1 MNTDISETGDA
12 APRPLQS
19 WVPLVALGAVVGA
32 LAIYAIVEAPARW
45 RTAEQFKADQ
55 IQEEDR
61 TYCEKFRMPP
71 GSETFATCVADLME
85 IRRRHGQ
92 RFAAEAAGLL

>member
-1 MNTDISETGDA
+1 MNTDISESGNA
-12 APRPLQS
+12 APRPLQP
-19 WVPLVALGAVVGA
+19 WVALFALGAAVSA
-32 LAIYAIVEAPARW
+32 FAIYAIVQAPAAW
-45 RTAEQFKADQ
+45 RTAERLRAEQ

-92 RFAAEAAGLL
+92 RVAAEAAGLL